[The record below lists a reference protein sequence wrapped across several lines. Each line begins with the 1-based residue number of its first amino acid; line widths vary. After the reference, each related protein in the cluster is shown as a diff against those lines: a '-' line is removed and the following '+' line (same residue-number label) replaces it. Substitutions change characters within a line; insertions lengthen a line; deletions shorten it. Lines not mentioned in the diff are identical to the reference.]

1 MVMRCAMTEAGM
13 ARAEQGPDETEKG
26 SAIVEFIFAS
36 TVLLIPMIYLIL
48 AAGQLQAGSYAVV
61 GAADQAAKVFAVA
74 ENPMQA
80 RSHAHQVV
88 ERAMNNFGLAG
99 ADTDISCD
107 KTCLSPGSVV
117 TVRVSLRVQ
126 LPFISEYLDASVFT
140 VDASSTQRIDRF
152 G

>member
-1 MVMRCAMTEAGM
+1 MTEAGV
-13 ARAEQGPDETEKG
+13 ARAAQRASKAEQG

-80 RSHAHQVV
+80 RSQAHQVV
-88 ERAMNNFGLAG
+88 ERAMNNFGLSG
-99 ADTDISCD
+99 ASTNISCD
-107 KTCLSPGSVV
+107 QTCLSPGSVV
-117 TVRVSLRVQ
+117 TVEVSLRVQ
-126 LPFISEYLDASVFT
+126 LPFSTEYLNASVFT

>member
-1 MVMRCAMTEAGM
+1 MSK
-13 ARAEQGPDETEKG
+13 RASIAVHDEG

-74 ENPMQA
+74 DTPAQA
-80 RSHAHQVV
+80 RSNAHQVV
-88 ERAMNNFGLAG
+88 ERSMNNFGLSG
-99 ADTDISCD
+99 ASTQITCD
-107 KTCLSPGSVV
+107 LECLSPGSIV
-117 TVRVSLRVQ
+117 TIQVSLRVQ
-126 LPFISEYLDASVFT
+126 LPFVSDYFDASVFT
-140 VDASSTQRIDRF
+140 VDAASTQRIDRF

>member
-1 MVMRCAMTEAGM
+1 MVMRCAMANTGGTRSAQKAAEA
-13 ARAEQGPDETEKG
+13 EKG

-88 ERAMNNFGLAG
+88 ERAMNNFGLSG
-99 ADTDISCD
+99 AATNISCD

-117 TVRVSLRVQ
+117 TVEVSLRVQ
-126 LPFISEYLDASVFT
+126 LPFISDYLDASVFS

>member
-1 MVMRCAMTEAGM
+1 MRCGM
-13 ARAEQGPDETEKG
+13 ARPRAHTDAARVQNDEKG

-61 GAADQAAKVFAVA
+61 GAADQAAKVFSVA
-74 ENPMQA
+74 ENPAQA

-88 ERAMNNFGLAG
+88 DRAMNNFGLSG
-99 ADTDISCD
+99 ANTSITCD
-107 KTCLSPGSVV
+107 QTCLSPGSVV
-117 TVRVSLRVQ
+117 TVEVSLRVQ
-126 LPFISEYLDASVFT
+126 LPFTADYLDASVFT